1 MTTRKPL
8 LAGNWKM
15 YKTIPE
21 ALELVNGLKA
31 NLAGVTDREIL
42 VCPTF
47 VALYPVSQA
56 IKDSNIKLGAQNL
69 FWESKG
75 AFTGEIA
82 PGMLVDAGCKYVIIG
97 HSERRQYFGETD
109 ETVNKK
115 TLAAFKAGLTPIVCV
130 GETLEEREKGVTF
143 TVIERQV
150 RNGMANMTPDQAET
164 VVIAYEPIWAIGTGK
179 TASPAQAQEV
189 HAFIRKLY
197 GQTYGDDASR
207 SIRILYGGSVKP
219 DNVSELM
226 KQEDID
232 GGLVG
237 GAALEIES
245 FTKLVRYI

>member
-21 ALELVNGLKA
+21 ALELVNGLKN

-47 VALYPVSQA
+47 VSLYPVSQA
-56 IKDSNIKLGAQNL
+56 VKDSNIKLGAQNL
-69 FWESKG
+69 HWESKG

-82 PGMLVDAGCKYVIIG
+82 PGMLVDAGCKYAIVG

-109 ETVNKK
+109 DTVNKK
-115 TLAAFKAGLTPIVCV
+115 TLAAFKAGMTPIVCV

-150 RNGMANMTPDQAET
+150 RNGMAGLNPEQAKT
-164 VVIAYEPIWAIGTGK
+164 VVIAYEPVWAIGTGK
-179 TASPAQAQEV
+179 TATPAQAQEV

-197 GQTYGDDASR
+197 AQTYGEDAAS

-237 GAALEIES
+237 GASLDIES

>member
-15 YKTIPE
+15 HKTIPE
-21 ALELVNGLKA
+21 ALELVNGLKI

-47 VALYPVSQA
+47 VSLYPVSQA
-56 IKDSNIKLGAQNL
+56 IKGSNIKLGAQNL

-82 PGMLVDAGCKYVIIG
+82 PGMLVDSGCKYAIIG
-97 HSERRQYFGETD
+97 HSERRQFFGETD

-115 TLAAFKAGLTPIVCV
+115 MLAAFNAGLTPIVCV
-130 GETLEEREKGVTF
+130 GETLEEREKGIAY

-150 RNGMANMTPDQAET
+150 RNGMAGLNLEQAKT
-164 VVIAYEPIWAIGTGK
+164 VVIAYEPVWAIGTGK
-179 TASPAQAQEV
+179 TATPAQAQEV

-197 GQTYGDDASR
+197 GQMYGDNASA

-232 GGLVG
+232 GGLIG
-237 GAALEIES
+237 GASLDIES